1 MKPIR
6 LLIGSLLLSC
16 VVIAA
21 TQASVPF
28 ETVEVSYEVAPRE
41 RVWDGRIEAVNQATV
56 SAQTSGRI
64 AELPFDVNDFVD
76 AGKVIMRFTDTEQ
89 RAALDRA
96 QSSFEEGQARAAEAT
111 REFERVSNMF
121 KNGTVSQS
129 RFDQAKANRDA
140 ANARLSAARSGVETA
155 KEQLEYTVVRAPYAG
170 IVAKRHVEL
179 GELVSPGQPLITGL
193 SLQSLRVNV
202 DVPQSMFHAIRTIGK
217 AFVYIDDERI
227 VGTELTFY
235 PVADITANTFRVR
248 VDLPDGSATL
258 YPGMIVKVGF
268 VIGETKRLLIPAEA
282 VVRRSE
288 LSAVY
293 IANDDRVALRQVRLG
308 RIYGE
313 SIEVLAGLSEG
324 ELVAAEPV
332 AAGIYLKEQS
342 GAK

>member
-1 MKPIR
+1 MKPYRIFVGSF
-6 LLIGSLLLSC
+6 LLWSSLIG
-16 VVIAA
+16 AA
-21 TQASVPF
+21 AAAVPF
-28 ETVEVSYEVAPRE
+28 EIVRVSYEVAPRE
-41 RVWDGRIEAVNQATV
+41 RIWDGRIEAVNQATV

-89 RAALDRA
+89 RAALTRA
-96 QSSFEEGQARAAEAT
+96 QASFEEAQARYAEASQ
-111 REFERVSNMF
+111 EFERVSNMF
-121 KNGTVSQS
+121 ENGTVSQS

-140 ANARLSAARSGVETA
+140 SQARLNAVRSGVETA

-170 IVAKRHVEL
+170 IVAQRHVEL

-227 VGTELTFY
+227 AGVELTFY
-235 PVADITANTFRVR
+235 PIADAAANTFRVR
-248 VDLPDGSATL
+248 VNLPDGSATL

-268 VIGETKRLLIPAEA
+268 VVGETNRLLVPADA

-293 IANDDRVALRQVRLG
+293 VASDEQVSLRQVRLG
-308 RIYGE
+308 RRYGE
-313 SIEVLAGLSEG
+313 SVEVLAGLSEG
-324 ELVAAEPV
+324 ELVAVEPV

>member
-1 MKPIR
+1 MNPMRI
-6 LLIGSLLLSC
+6 LIGSLALSGAM
-16 VVIAA
+16 IAA

-28 ETVEVSYEVAPRE
+28 DTVEVAYEVAPRE

-89 RAALDRA
+89 RAALTRA
-96 QSSFEEGQARAAEAT
+96 EASLEESQARAAESAQ
-111 REFERVSNMF
+111 EFERVSNMF
-121 KNGTVSQS
+121 RNATVSQA

-140 ANARLSAARSGVETA
+140 AQARLNAARSGVETA

-179 GELVSPGQPLITGL
+179 GELVSPGQPLMTGL

-217 AFVYIDDERI
+217 AFVYIDDDRI
-227 VGTELTFY
+227 AGTELTFF
-235 PVADITANTFRVR
+235 PVADIAANTFRVR

-268 VIGETKRLLIPAEA
+268 VVGETKRLLIPGEA

-293 IANDDRVALRQVRLG
+293 VADDDRVVLRQVRLG
-308 RIYGE
+308 RKYGS

-324 ELVAAEPV
+324 EFVATEPV
-332 AAGIYLKEQS
+332 SAGIFLKERS
-342 GAK
+342 GAR

>member
-1 MKPIR
+1 MRPLRIFVGSF
-6 LLIGSLLLSC
+6 LLWSTLTGTA
-16 VVIAA
+16 VAA
-21 TQASVPF
+21 VPF
-28 ETVEVSYEVAPRE
+28 EITRVAYEVAPRE
-41 RVWDGRIEAVNQATV
+41 RIWDGRIEAVNQATV

-89 RAALDRA
+89 RAALTRA
-96 QSSFEEGQARAAEAT
+96 QASFEEGQARYTEASQ
-111 REFERVSNMF
+111 EFERVSNMF
-121 KNGTVSQS
+121 ENGTVSQS

-140 ANARLSAARSGVETA
+140 AQARLNAARSGVETA

-170 IVAKRHVEL
+170 IVAQRHVEL

-217 AFVYIDDERI
+217 AFAYIEDERI
-227 VGTELTFY
+227 AGTDLTFY
-235 PVADITANTFRVR
+235 PVADVAANTFRVR

-268 VIGETKRLLIPAEA
+268 VVGETKRLLVPADA

-293 IANDDRVALRQVRLG
+293 VASDKQVSLRQVRLG
-308 RIYGE
+308 RRYGE

-324 ELVAAEPV
+324 EFVAVDPV

-342 GAK
+342 GEK